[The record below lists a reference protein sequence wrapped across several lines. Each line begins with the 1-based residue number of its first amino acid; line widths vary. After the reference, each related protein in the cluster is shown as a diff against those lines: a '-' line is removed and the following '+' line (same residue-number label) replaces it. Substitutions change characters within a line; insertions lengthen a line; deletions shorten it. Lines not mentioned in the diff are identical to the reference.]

1 MDRDISKLCDTIRHA
16 STRYAVHRR
25 KLVNMSMANGP
36 LEVRKQI
43 DDLVACI
50 DGEMAQI
57 EVALRRYCEA
67 CQTGAGELS
76 GCPGTP

>member
-1 MDRDISKLCDTIRHA
+1 MDSDISKLCHTIRHA
-16 STRYAVHRR
+16 STRYAGHRR
-25 KLVNMSMANGP
+25 KLMNMSMMIGP
-36 LEVRKQI
+36 DEVRKQI

-67 CQTGAGELS
+67 CQTEAGELS
-76 GCPGTP
+76 ECRATR